1 MEVVPEKL
9 SDEELVAHSL
19 INPDFFGY
27 IIDRYETKLDR
38 YIKRISAAN
47 AEDRQDILQ
56 DIFIAVYQNLNAYN
70 KSMKFS
76 SWLYRIAHNRTVSW
90 WRKNKHSS
98 RDVSIENN
106 LEFVES
112 LFNQNDIQLTIDQKH
127 LNKIIEHAF
136 SRMKDEY
143 KDLLILKFVEG
154 LSYEELADTFG
165 CSVGTIGTRIAR
177 AKKQF
182 INFYQEYENKR

>member
-1 MEVVPEKL
+1 MEIVPQDL
-9 SDEELVAHSL
+9 SDEELVVRSL
-19 INPDFFGY
+19 IDPIFFGH
-27 IIDRYETKLDR
+27 IIDRYEPKLDR

-56 DIFIAVYQNLNAYN
+56 DIFIAVYQNLNGYN
-70 KSMKFS
+70 KTMKFS

-98 RDVSIENN
+98 RDVSIDNN
-106 LEFVES
+106 MEFIES
-112 LFNQNDIQLTIDQKH
+112 FFNENDIQVSLDQKYM
-127 LNKIIEHAF
+127 NKAIEHAF
-136 SRMKDEY
+136 TQMKDEY
-143 KDLLILKFVEG
+143 RDLLMLKFVEG
-154 LSYEELADTFG
+154 LSYEDLADTFS

-182 INFYQEYENKR
+182 INFYHEYENKR